1 MRLVW
6 AISAALALGGC
17 MEGAP
22 PVSGAGGGGQ
32 GAEARKLSA
41 GMTQAQ
47 AEAVFGLDAGFE
59 RNPANWDESCVS
71 YAYGDAATPRYVH
84 AVFRGDTLTR
94 ATDGH
99 GAICT
104 YGAAL

>member
-1 MRLVW
+1 MRGV
-6 AISAALALGGC
+6 AAVTALLALGGC
-17 MEGAP
+17 MDGAA
-22 PVSGAGGGGQ
+22 PVSGGGGGQ
-32 GAEARKLSA
+32 GAEGRKLSA
-41 GMTQAQ
+41 GMTRTQAD
-47 AEAVFGLDAGFE
+47 AVFGLDAGFE

-84 AVFRGDTLTR
+84 AVFRGDALTR

-104 YGAAL
+104 YGDAL